1 MVPAHLTGRDNR
13 DALVQSLPVPRPD
26 PTQRY
31 LELIDRLG
39 RDMDRPRGWRR
50 RVADQLGIDES
61 TLSKIIAGKRVVGWE
76 LAERAVERLKL
87 PGDYFLPQDAESKR
101 PNSSEASG
109 SHQARAPAKLI
120 ERLEAGTAT
129 VKDVFALA
137 KAVAEDP
144 AVLEARSIL
153 ASKPPKTQQQI
164 GALFLSASKLLTAL
178 RERESRSK

>member
-1 MVPAHLTGRDNR
+1 VT
-13 DALVQSLPVPRPD
+13 RPD

-31 LELIDRLG
+31 LELIDQLG
-39 RDMDRPRGWRR
+39 RGMDRPRGWRR

-61 TLSKIIAGKRVVGWE
+61 TLSKIVAGKRVVGWE

-87 PGDYFLPQDAESKR
+87 PADYFLPRDAEMERTKAAGS
-101 PNSSEASG
+101 SG
-109 SHQARAPAKLI
+109 SYRSGAYTKLVY
-120 ERLEAGTAT
+120 RLEGGTAT

-137 KAVAEDP
+137 KAVANDP

-153 ASKPPKTQQQI
+153 ATKPPKTQQQI

-178 RERESRSK
+178 RQREGHSKRQPRLD

>member
-1 MVPAHLTGRDNR
+1 VT
-13 DALVQSLPVPRPD
+13 RPD

-31 LELIDRLG
+31 LELIDQLG
-39 RDMDRPRGWRR
+39 RAIDRPRGWRR
-50 RVADQLGIDES
+50 RVAEQLGIDES
-61 TLSKIIAGKRVVGWE
+61 TLSKIVAGNRVVGWE

-87 PGDYFLPQDAESKR
+87 PGDYFLSRGTEIQLPE
-101 PNSSEASG
+101 
-109 SHQARAPAKLI
+109 PAGKSRQHRRNLSTNLI
-120 ERLEAGTAT
+120 EKLEAGTAT

-164 GALFLSASKLLTAL
+164 GALFLSASKLVAAL
-178 RERESRSK
+178 RERESPSK

>member
-1 MVPAHLTGRDNR
+1 MT
-13 DALVQSLPVPRPD
+13 RPD

-31 LELIDRLG
+31 LELIDQLG
-39 RDMDRPRGWRR
+39 RGMDRPRGWRR

-61 TLSKIIAGKRVVGWE
+61 TLSKIMAGKRVVGWE

-87 PGDYFLPQDAESKR
+87 PADYFLPRDGEAGRTKAAES
-101 PNSSEASG
+101 SG
-109 SHQARAPAKLI
+109 SYRSGAYTKLVD
-120 ERLEAGTAT
+120 RLEAGTAT

-137 KAVAEDP
+137 EAVANDP

-153 ASKPPKTQQQI
+153 ATKPPKTQQQI

-178 RERESRSK
+178 RQRESRSK

>member
-1 MVPAHLTGRDNR
+1 M
-13 DALVQSLPVPRPD
+13 PVTRPD

-39 RDMDRPRGWRR
+39 RAMDRPRGWRR
-50 RVADQLGIDES
+50 RVAEQLGVDES
-61 TLSKIIAGKRVVGWE
+61 TLSKIVAGKRVVGWE

-87 PGDYFLPQDAESKR
+87 PTGYFLQQDAEIQIT
-101 PNSSEASG
+101 E
-109 SHQARAPAKLI
+109 PAGKSRRHRRDPSTNLI

-164 GALFLSASKLLTAL
+164 GALFLSASKLLAAL
-178 RERESRSK
+178 REREGRAK